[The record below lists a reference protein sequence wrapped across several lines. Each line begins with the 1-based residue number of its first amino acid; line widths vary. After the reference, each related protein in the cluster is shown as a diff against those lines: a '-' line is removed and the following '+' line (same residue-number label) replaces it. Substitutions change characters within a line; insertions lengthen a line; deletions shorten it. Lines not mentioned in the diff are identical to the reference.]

1 MSRIGKRPIVVP
13 KGVEIQFDGKT
24 LTVKGPKGE
33 LRRSIHPRVEVRID
47 DSRISLSTSDDSKKS
62 RSLFALFRTLIG
74 NMVVGVT
81 EGFQRTLEISGVGYR
96 VEISGNHLVLNLGYS
111 NPITYDIPKGVNAQL
126 EQRNR
131 IILSGIDKELLGAT
145 AAKIRSLRA
154 PEPYKGKG
162 VKYLE
167 ERIRRKAG
175 KTGVKK

>member
-1 MSRIGKRPIVVP
+1 MSRIGKRPIAVP
-13 KGVEIQFDGKT
+13 NGVEIRFDDKM

-33 LRRSIHPRVEVRID
+33 LQRSVHPNVDLQID
-47 DSRISLSTSDDSKKS
+47 DSQISVSISDNSKKS
-62 RSLFALFRTLIG
+62 RSLFGLFRTLIN

-81 EGFQRTLEISGVGYR
+81 DGFQKTLEINGVGYR
-96 VEISGNHLVLNLGYS
+96 AEVSGNQLILNLGYS
-111 NPITYDIPKGVNAQL
+111 NPITYDIPQGISAQI

-131 IILSGIDKELLGAT
+131 IILTGIDKNLIGAT
-145 AAKIRSLRA
+145 ASKIRALRE

-175 KTGVKK
+175 KTGIKK

>member
-13 KGVEIQFDGKT
+13 NGVEIHFDSRT
-24 LTVKGPKGE
+24 LIVKGPKGE
-33 LRRSIHPRVEVRID
+33 LQQTIHPSVELHID
-47 DSRISLSTSDDSKKS
+47 DSRISLSISDVSKKS
-62 RSLFALFRTLIG
+62 RSLFGLFRTLIN

-81 EGFQRTLEISGVGYR
+81 EGFQRTLEINGVGYR
-96 VEISGNHLVLNLGYS
+96 AEVSGGQLILNLGYS
-111 NPITYDIPKGVNAQL
+111 NPITYDVPQGISAQL

-131 IILSGIDKELLGAT
+131 IILTGIDKELLGKT
-145 AAKIRSLRA
+145 AAKIRALRP

-175 KTGVKK
+175 KTGIKK

>member
-13 KGVEIQFDGKT
+13 NGVEIQFDGRI
-24 LTVKGPKGE
+24 LTVRGPKGE
-33 LRRSIHPRVEVRID
+33 LRRSIHPSVELQID
-47 DSRISLSTSDDSKKS
+47 DSRISLSISDGSKES
-62 RSLFALFRTLIG
+62 RSLFGLFRTLIS

-81 EGFQRTLEISGVGYR
+81 EGFQRTLEINGVGYR
-96 VEISGNHLVLNLGYS
+96 AELSGDKLILNLGYS
-111 NPITYDIPKGVNAQL
+111 NPIAYDVPQGINAQL

-131 IILSGIDKELLGAT
+131 IILSGIDKELLGST
-145 AAKIRSLRA
+145 AATIRALRA

-175 KTGVKK
+175 KTGIKK

>member
-1 MSRIGKRPIVVP
+1 MSRIGKKPIVVP
-13 KGVEIQFDGKT
+13 NGVEIQFDGEI

-33 LRRSIHPRVEVRID
+33 LRRSIHPSVELTID
-47 DSRISLSTSDDSKKS
+47 NSRISLSVSDESKKS
-62 RSLFALFRTLIG
+62 RSLFGLFRTLIS

-81 EGFQRTLEISGVGYR
+81 EGFRKTLEISGVGYR
-96 VEISGNHLVLNLGYS
+96 VELSGNSLILNLGYS
-111 NPITYDIPKGVNAQL
+111 NPITYDIPTGINAQL

-145 AAKIRSLRA
+145 AAKIRDMRA

-162 VKYLE
+162 VRYLG

-175 KTGVKK
+175 KTGIKK